1 MPVPEAV
8 NGSTNPSILP
18 FTWTCRLT
26 DPALAYWIAFG
37 PHGPRSLPPP
47 GEGKMIFKYVSIA
60 VGISFILFA
69 FTRSMA
75 RPAPKTMNAQ
85 YQEMTNEYLRVR
97 QKIPPL
103 VPLPYLFGPITRNG
117 ILLNYADIHHLHR
130 TKTQNQSPASPQKAT
145 KEREWCKA
153 DHGKEAFPAT
163 TRSRSGAKGRYLL
176 TRACTLP
183 STHSSRTLLNYRYWE
198 GGSRAR

>member
-1 MPVPEAV
+1 
-8 NGSTNPSILP
+8 
-18 FTWTCRLT
+18 
-26 DPALAYWIAFG
+26 
-37 PHGPRSLPPP
+37 
-47 GEGKMIFKYVSIA
+47 MIFKYVSIA

-97 QKIPPL
+97 QKILPL
-103 VPLPYLFGPITRNG
+103 ISQPYLFGPIASTS
-117 ILLNYADIHHLHR
+117 ILLDYANVHHLHR
-130 TKTQNQSPASPQKAT
+130 TKTQNRLPVSPQKAT
-145 KEREWCKA
+145 RGREWCKA

-183 STHSSRTLLNYRYWE
+183 STHSSRMLLSYRYWE
-198 GGSRAR
+198 GRKSCPIELATLRDWAGVASP